1 MGLSLGIVGD
11 FFAVWVVKTGCLIV
25 AVVEDV
31 TVRCA
36 VGRSIAGLGTI
47 VGACMG
53 SGGDGESSSDN
64 V

>member
-1 MGLSLGIVGD
+1 MGD
-11 FFAVWVVKTGCLIV
+11 FFAGWEVKTGCLSV

-36 VGRSIAGLGTI
+36 TGRSIAGLGTMD
-47 VGACMG
+47 GACIA
-53 SGGDGESSSDN
+53 SGGEGESDSDR